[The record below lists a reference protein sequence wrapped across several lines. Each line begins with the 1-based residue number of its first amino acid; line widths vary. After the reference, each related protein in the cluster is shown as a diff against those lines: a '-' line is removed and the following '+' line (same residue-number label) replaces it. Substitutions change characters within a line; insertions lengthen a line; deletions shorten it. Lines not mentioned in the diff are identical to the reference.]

1 MIMKT
6 ETMENKVNLIESL
19 FESTVEYGKS
29 SAELIKLRALYKTS
43 EIASSALPHLVVIVI
58 VVVFM
63 LFISL
68 GLALWLGTI
77 LEKVFY
83 GFFII
88 GAFYGIT
95 GLLMHLFMHK
105 WMKKKFGDFIVKQ
118 LFN

>member
-1 MIMKT
+1 MKT
-6 ETMENKVNLIESL
+6 ETMEKDVNLIESL
-19 FESTVEYGKS
+19 LESTVDYGKA
-29 SAELIKLRALYKTS
+29 SAELLRLKALNKTS
-43 EIASSALPHLVVIVI
+43 DIMSSVVPHLLVTVVVILFV
-58 VVVFM
+58 

-77 LEKVFY
+77 LENAFY

-95 GLLMHLFMHK
+95 GLLMHFFMHK

-118 LFN
+118 LFK